1 MSIKLINFRVVIFSL
16 LILAT
21 ITRAETPPGD
31 KRQCGTLLGYVRDSE
46 TAEPV
51 SGVQV
56 LLTEITRSGMS
67 HEDGHFYIP
76 ELPLGKY
83 TLRTFRIGYQN
94 IVVSVNINHCDTN
107 RVVLKIT
114 NSPLEIAAIQ
124 VTENAESMNLA
135 TTPDILLENK
145 KLRQQLG
152 RTIAET
158 IANEPGLDQRSMGP
172 APARPVL
179 RGMSGDRLLLL
190 EDGERTGDLSATAA
204 DHAVVIEPMTADRIE
219 VIRGP
224 AALIYGSNTLG
235 GVVNVARG
243 YIPTTWLN
251 HIHGT
256 ATYQG
261 ETVNSGHSGG
271 FAVTGPLGPLSLR
284 LDGSVRHAGDIRT
297 PIGQLKNTDILTG
310 NASAG
315 LGLTRAWGNLG
326 VAGSYYKSDYGI
338 PGGFV
343 GAHPNG
349 VDIKLNRRH
358 FEAQARF
365 NFPDRLIHQLKLHG
379 TFSRYYHKELESSG
393 ILGIE
398 FGVLSYHFSG
408 IAHLRD
414 FGWLKNGILGVWSEI
429 RDYASGG
436 FTFTPPTKEYTGA
449 AFIYEEVHLGKWIF
463 QTALRFD
470 QRLVKP
476 THELFSKK
484 IGWIRERTFADF
496 SGAFSGMYPINH
508 ALTFGGRGMRSFRAP
523 GIEELFSEGPHLA
536 AYAFEVGNPELNA
549 ETGFG
554 LEVFTRVTGSRG
566 QAELTFFRNQISG
579 YIFPQNTG
587 LLNYRTLLPT
597 YQFIGLD
604 AVLLGSEFT
613 AEYEIL
619 KHLALT
625 GMVSYVRGELT
636 DRQTPLPWMP
646 PLSSKLQLK
655 FTRENWGFGASL
667 RSAAPQAR
675 LGEFEERTAGFT
687 VLDLN
692 AQYLLSRGHLL
703 HAFDAILENISN
715 TEYRR
720 HLSRVKSIVPEPGR
734 NFKLLYRIYF

>member
-1 MSIKLINFRVVIFSL
+1 MLIKLKNFRVLIFSL

-31 KRQCGTLLGYVRDSE
+31 KRQCGTLLGYVQDSG

-135 TTPDILLENK
+135 TTPDIVLENK

-179 RGMSGDRLLLL
+179 RGLSGDRLLLL
-190 EDGERTGDLSATAA
+190 EDGERTGDLSATSA

-261 ETVNSGHSGG
+261 ETVNSGNSGG

-284 LDGSVRHAGDIRT
+284 LDGSVRHATDIRT
-297 PIGQLKNTDILTG
+297 PIGRLKNTDILTG

-326 VAGSYYKSDYGI
+326 MAGSYYQSDYGI

-358 FEAQARF
+358 FETQARF
-365 NFPDRLIHQLKLHG
+365 NFPTRWMNQLKLHG
-379 TFSRYYHKELESSG
+379 TYSRYYHKELESNG

-398 FGVLSYHFSG
+398 FGVLSYHFS
-408 IAHLRD
+408 ATANLQD
-414 FGWLKNGILGVWSEI
+414 FGWLKNGVLGIWTEL

-436 FTFTPPTKEYTGA
+436 FTFTPPTKEITGA

-476 THELFSKK
+476 THESFSKK

-496 SGAFSGMYPINH
+496 SGALSAVYPVHRIL
-508 ALTFGGRGMRSFRAP
+508 AFGGRGMRSFRAP

-536 AYAFEVGNPELNA
+536 AYAFEVGNPELKE
-549 ETGFG
+549 ETGIG
-554 LEVFTRVTGSRG
+554 LEVFARLTGNRG
-566 QAELTFFRNQISG
+566 QAEWTVFHNQISD

-587 LLNYRTLLPT
+587 QINYRTLLPT
-597 YQFIGLD
+597 YQFTGQD
-604 AVLLGSEFT
+604 AVLLGSELT

-619 KHLALT
+619 PHLAVS
-625 GMVSYVRGELT
+625 GMLSYVRGDLT
-636 DRQTPLPWMP
+636 ASNTPLPWMP
-646 PLSSKLQLK
+646 PLSGKLQLK
-655 FTRENWGFGASL
+655 FNRENWGMGASL
-667 RSAAPQAR
+667 RSAAPQER
-675 LGEFEERTAGFT
+675 LSEFEERTAGYS

-692 AQYLLSRGHLL
+692 AQVLFSGHLL
-703 HAFDAILENISN
+703 QSIDVIAGNVTNA
-715 TEYRR
+715 EYRR